1 MSRNITLLKNHFST
15 PNDLVEYIKMVS
27 DLKGFFMRG
36 ACSQLAKIIYDHFIN
51 KRENSFK
58 LLCFVSKEDFNLN
71 EVSLKEMSNSDF
83 LDAVRWV
90 GADHVALIA
99 GNQIYDAHG
108 VSYYFENEYEH
119 PVLSRECFFYK
130 EIDLPTVAKSK
141 EIFADIMRDHRY
153 GHKKQAE
160 IAERIM
166 HSVKFG

>member
-15 PNDLVEYIKMVS
+15 PNNLVEYIKMVS

-83 LDAVRWV
+83 LDAVRCV
-90 GADHVALIA
+90 GVNHVALIA

-119 PVLSRECFFYK
+119 PVLYRECFFYK
-130 EIDLPTVAKSK
+130 EIDLPTVVKSK